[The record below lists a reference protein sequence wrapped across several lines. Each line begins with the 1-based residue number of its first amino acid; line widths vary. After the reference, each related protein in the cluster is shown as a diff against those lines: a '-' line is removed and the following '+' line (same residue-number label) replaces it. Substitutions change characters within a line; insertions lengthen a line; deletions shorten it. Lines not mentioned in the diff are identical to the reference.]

1 MLGHDPEKW
10 APVFGKI
17 MPQRK
22 PLMLRPG
29 SFALTLLLAMLTGLG
44 PLSVDMYLASL
55 PSIGRLLGAPTSQVQ
70 LTISAYLIG
79 FAIAQIF
86 HGPLS
91 DRHGRRPVLLAAL
104 GIYLVAT
111 LACALSFSIETL
123 IAARL
128 VQARGRIGRD
138 RAGARRGARHVRRH
152 PHRPRARRAWRR
164 SWRWRR
170 WWRR

>member
-1 MLGHDPEKW
+1 
-10 APVFGKI
+10 
-17 MPQRK
+17 
-22 PLMLRPG
+22 MLRPG
-29 SFALTLLLAMLTGLG
+29 SLALTLLLAMLTGIG

-91 DRHGRRPVLLAAL
+91 DRHGRRPVLLACL
-104 GIYLVAT
+104 GIYLLAT
-111 LACALSFSIETL
+111 LACAMSYSIETL

-128 VQARGRIGRD
+128 IQALGGSGASVLARAVVRDMYEGSRVGREL
-138 RAGARRGARHVRRH
+138 ARMAAIMV
-152 PHRPRARRAWRR
+152 P
-164 SWRWRR
+164 SM
-170 WWRR
+170 